1 MKRYLDIGDPL
12 IPTPSELYS
21 NDKNQLIIP
30 ILIALGVVVGIV
42 LHSNLINNKEKDEK
56 KSSSVL

>member
-42 LHSNLINNKEKDEK
+42 LYSNIINNKEKDEK
-56 KSSSVL
+56 KSSTVL